1 MKIFENLA
9 LMYGQNFKNFP
20 QNVRTASGMGPK
32 SQNLFGLSIRPPKNP
47 NLFGRG
53 HQAPK
58 TANFHS
64 DWPFGLKNGS
74 YYRRMTIRQLTV
86 RTESRLSHSASI
98 PSVLLASPDFPRPF
112 LRAPTTAFTAFR
124 TS

>member
-1 MKIFENLA
+1 MEIFENLA

-58 TANFHS
+58 TANFRS
-64 DWPFGLKNGS
+64 DWPFGLKNGITAEV
-74 YYRRMTIRQLTV
+74 YETIKECEKK
-86 RTESRLSHSASI
+86 RTKIYSQYGWH
-98 PSVLLASPDFPRPF
+98 
-112 LRAPTTAFTAFR
+112 
-124 TS
+124 